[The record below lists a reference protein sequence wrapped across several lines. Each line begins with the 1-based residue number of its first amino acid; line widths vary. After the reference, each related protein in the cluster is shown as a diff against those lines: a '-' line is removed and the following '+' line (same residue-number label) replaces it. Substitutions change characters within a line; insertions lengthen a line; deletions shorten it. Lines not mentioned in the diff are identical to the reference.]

1 MGKSASN
8 TLPGDPRDLIRNGKF
23 KDADIIFGWNKNEGS
38 WFNVYMLEGF
48 SKDGNSHIG
57 QDSFVR
63 NLDLAGLE
71 LNRIGINAVAFE
83 YSPWANPGDAAGTK
97 Y

>member
-1 MGKSASN
+1 
-8 TLPGDPRDLIRNGKF
+8 
-23 KDADIIFGWNKNEGS
+23 
-38 WFNVYMLEGF
+38 MLEGF

-97 Y
+97 YHFFIQVLSYNLLLYQ

>member
-1 MGKSASN
+1 
-8 TLPGDPRDLIRNGKF
+8 
-23 KDADIIFGWNKNEGS
+23 
-38 WFNVYMLEGF
+38 MLEGF

-83 YSPWANPGDAAGTK
+83 YSPWANPGDAAGKINFLFK
-97 Y
+97 YYYIICQ